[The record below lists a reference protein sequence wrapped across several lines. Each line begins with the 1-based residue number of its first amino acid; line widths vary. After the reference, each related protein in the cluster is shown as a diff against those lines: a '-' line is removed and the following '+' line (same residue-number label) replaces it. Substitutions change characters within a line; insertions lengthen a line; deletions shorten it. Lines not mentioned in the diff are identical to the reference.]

1 MSKAKTVQELVQHKT
16 ASICKIDKYIDDL
29 INSGKDKEQSKAD
42 KISYWIEDWTTF
54 LQTETQFNPMNLK
67 SYKRGEIVKVHLGFN
82 VGSEEGGLHYAVV
95 LDKKNPKSSPVLTV
109 VPLTSVKSQTDVSN
123 LKTGSVFLDNEIFLS
138 LNAKISSTRKQVN
151 NQLQMLQNC
160 LNPTDASEQIA
171 IIQNK
176 LKLLKRMQT
185 AIQNMKKGSIA
196 LTNQITTVSKMRI
209 YDPKN
214 NYDILSGI
222 KLSNA
227 KLDLIDNEI
236 KKMYLK

>member
-1 MSKAKTVQELVQHKT
+1 MSKKKTEQELIQHKT
-16 ASICKIDKYIDDL
+16 KAVSKLENYIDNL
-29 INSGKDKEQSKAD
+29 INSGEDKKQSKAD
-42 KISYWIEDWTTF
+42 KMNYWLEDWTSF
-54 LQTETQFNPMNLK
+54 LENENQFNPMNLK

-95 LDKKNPKSSPVLTV
+95 LDKNNPKSSPVLTV
-109 VPLTSVKSQTDVSN
+109 VPLTSVKKQTDVSN
-123 LKTGSVFLDNEIFLS
+123 LKPGSVFLDNEIFIS
-138 LNAKISSTRKQVN
+138 LNAKISSTSKQVN

-160 LNPTDASEQIA
+160 HKPVEFTEQIS

-176 LKLLKRMQT
+176 LKLLKRMQN
-185 AIQNMKKGSIA
+185 AIQNMNKGSIA

-227 KLDLIDNEI
+227 KLDLIDAEI